1 MEQYSEEIK
10 YLPVVN
16 NHSTL
21 VYRTIQPQNST
32 SQTLNIT
39 SSVGPVE
46 VIIPP
51 SVWNPSKSRLNFN
64 LTVPAQGV
72 GRYIFTNANMLTTIS
87 RLVFYD
93 SSTNAVLLDCGNF
106 DKYACMVVP
115 ASTHIDSFLTKA
127 FSTGQGSSTLAT
139 ANSTP
144 IEDIAKAPMNE
155 ALFDNLIGVS
165 NNDVFNECPVI
176 SRRQQFIGGSN
187 VSVNLNVSIPFEAF
201 KHTFLSNNK
210 AVYFPSNTVLQ
221 IYFNAG
227 NQFSFTSAD
236 AGNAATTPLALTV
249 APTLSNISVSLANE
263 GNLNLVSSIIS
274 KVMKEGMSLPIA
286 YPTTTR
292 QAFTTATSHAYSL
305 QLTRGYGSRIL
316 AIITS
321 PFSTENFN
329 TNVHRRSSIIG
340 NDIITSYQ
348 TFLNNVPNLT
358 NAPFDCTRGQDY
370 IIANKP
376 YLEKSTVQT
385 IGEYALCEWLHV
397 DGFCGAKPLWQYDLD
412 QNMLDG
418 LDVGAQSSTW
428 SILATTTS
436 LTCNWITAIIGQ
448 KLLTITNQGAMVT

>member
-72 GRYIFTNANMLTTIS
+72 GRFTFTNANMLTTIS

-106 DKYACMVVP
+106 DKYSCMILP
-115 ASTHIDSFLTKA
+115 ASTNVDSFLTKA
-127 FSTGQGSSTLAT
+127 YSITQGSSTLAT
-139 ANSTP
+139 ANASP
-144 IEDIAKAPMNE
+144 IEDITKLSGDLGSNFTGVGVQNIE
-155 ALFDNLIGVS
+155 SENSSIG
-165 NNDVFNECPVI
+165 
-176 SRRQQFIGGSN
+176 RRQQFISGDN
-187 VSVNLNVSIPFEAF
+187 AAMNLNVSIPFESF

-227 NQFSFTSAD
+227 NQFSFSSASASN
-236 AGNAATTPLALTV
+236 AGSTPLAITV

-274 KVMKEGMSLPIA
+274 KVMKEGMALQIG

-292 QAFTTATSHAYSL
+292 QAFTTATSHSYSL

-316 AIITS
+316 AIVTAPFITQ
-321 PFSTENFN
+321 NLN
-329 TNVHRRSSIIG
+329 TNIHRRTSDTGTIEIL
-340 NDIITSYQ
+340 SYQ

-376 YLEKSTVQT
+376 YLEKSAVQT
-385 IGEYALCEWLHV
+385 SGEYALAEFLHV
-397 DGFCGAKPLWQYDLD
+397 DGFCGTKPLWQYDLD
-412 QNMLDG
+412 QNLIDG
-418 LDVGAQSSTW
+418 LDVGVQSSTW

-436 LTCNWITAIIGQ
+436 ITCNWITAIIGQ